1 MERGERGERG
11 EEGGEG
17 EREEKKK
24 EKEKER
30 RRTRRERCFCI
41 NMHNRF
47 EKREYKTNSTTLL
60 KDENS

>member
-1 MERGERGERG
+1 MERGERGE

-30 RRTRRERCFCI
+30 RTWRERCFYI